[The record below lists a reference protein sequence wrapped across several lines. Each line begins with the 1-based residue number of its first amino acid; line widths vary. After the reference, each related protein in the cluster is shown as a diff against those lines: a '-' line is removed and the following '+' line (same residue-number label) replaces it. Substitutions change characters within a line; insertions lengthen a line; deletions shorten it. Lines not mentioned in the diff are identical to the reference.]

1 MLSCPSLLNPKVARC
16 LLTKAIPKIKSKQAL
31 TKLYLRKHLK
41 STTSSLCVTH
51 KTWLSYSEISN
62 YCNEI
67 LSERVKQCFL
77 QFTHL
82 DFLVNKPKGRWS
94 TWITVTQL
102 LTDQNRL
109 RWSMQL
115 YLYLVTRG
123 EKVAEKHK
131 INWTVKEIFPTLLCK
146 HQCQPAL
153 FSCLCQ
159 AQGKYLYFPVNEAN
173 VHAHKHSPEQTA
185 PQVVLVCRSAMKLY
199 PETILEIY
207 ETEKNK
213 H

>member
-1 MLSCPSLLNPKVARC
+1 MLSFSVKKEESTHAIMSEFAEPKVATC
-16 LLTKAIPKIKSKQAL
+16 LLSKAIPKMKSKQAL

-94 TWITVTQL
+94 TWITSNTAAHGPKPA
-102 LTDQNRL
+102 R
-109 RWSMQL
+109 
-115 YLYLVTRG
+115 
-123 EKVAEKHK
+123 
-131 INWTVKEIFPTLLCK
+131 VKYASL
-146 HQCQPAL
+146 
-153 FSCLCQ
+153 S
-159 AQGKYLYFPVNEAN
+159 
-173 VHAHKHSPEQTA
+173 
-185 PQVVLVCRSAMKLY
+185 VL
-199 PETILEIY
+199 
-207 ETEKNK
+207 
-213 H
+213 